1 MAKKKKMKIGN
12 GQIITMGMALVS
24 VVLAIVGLFVPYF
37 VAKGENALTG
47 KSTNAYTLFSEDMTN
62 FTKNTDMSV
71 SLVRTFAIIA
81 VVLAVLAAVGA
92 VLVSLRILPR
102 NGLLKLLFAAAT
114 VVIGVLALVFTF
126 TLCGQLVSA
135 DISIAGLNIAKLKWT
150 AGVGAYLLG
159 IGTILGGVTL
169 LLAKK

>member
-24 VVLAIVGLFVPYF
+24 VVLAIVGLFIPYF
-37 VAKGENALTG
+37 SRTAKSELIGS
-47 KSTNAYTLFSEDMTN
+47 KSTTTYGLFNETV
-62 FTKNTDMSV
+62 TDLSANMDTSV

-92 VLVSLRILPR
+92 VLVSLRIIPR

-126 TLCGQLVSA
+126 TFCGQFELDGGAVA
-135 DISIAGLNIAKLKWT
+135 QYTWT
-150 AGVGAYLLG
+150 AGAGAYLLG

>member
-12 GQIITMGMALVS
+12 GQIITMGMAIVS
-24 VVLAIVGLFVPYF
+24 IVLAVVGLFVPYF
-37 VAKGENALTG
+37 SRTAKSELIGT
-47 KSTNAYTLFSEDMTN
+47 KSTTTYGLFDQKVADFSSNMDT
-62 FTKNTDMSV
+62 SV

-92 VLVSLRILPR
+92 VLVSLRIIPR
-102 NGLLKLLFAAAT
+102 NGLIKLLFSAAT
-114 VVIGVLALVFTF
+114 IVIGVLALVFTF
-126 TLCGQLVSA
+126 TFCGQFAMDGGSVA
-135 DISIAGLNIAKLKWT
+135 QYNWT

-169 LLAKK
+169 LLSKK

>member
-1 MAKKKKMKIGN
+1 MAKKKKMKIEN
-12 GQIITMGMALVS
+12 SQIITMGMALVS
-24 VVLAIVGLFVPYF
+24 IVLAIVGLFVPYF
-37 VAKGENALTG
+37 SRTAKSELIGS
-47 KSTNAYTLFSEDMTN
+47 KSTTTYGLFNETV
-62 FTKNTDMSV
+62 TDLSANMDTSV

-92 VLVSLRILPR
+92 VLVSLRIIPR

-126 TLCGQLVSA
+126 TFCGQFELDGGAVA
-135 DISIAGLNIAKLKWT
+135 QYTWT

>member
-24 VVLAIVGLFVPYF
+24 IVLAVVGLFVPYF
-37 VAKGENALTG
+37 SRTLKSDIASA
-47 KSTNAYTLFSEDMTN
+47 KSTTTYGLFDQTV
-62 FTKNTDMSV
+62 TDLSSNMDTSV

-92 VLVSLRILPR
+92 VLVSLRIIPR
-102 NGLLKLLFAAAT
+102 NGLLKLLFSAGT
-114 VVIGVLALVFTF
+114 IVIGVLALVFTF
-126 TLCGQLVSA
+126 TFCGQFAADGGSLV
-135 DISIAGLNIAKLKWT
+135 KYTWT